1 MNRSRLA
8 SLALGCLLFTAC
20 YTPSGAFQPIN
31 EYSMSQL
38 NEYIIATNDLLQ
50 VRVFQQDNVSSRV
63 RVRADGKISLP
74 FVNDWL
80 AAGKTPT
87 VLALELQTRLKDFLT
102 NPVVTVSLEESR
114 PLTVSVVG
122 EVVRPGTMT
131 LEPGSG
137 VLQALASAG
146 GLTDFAQRE
155 GIFVL
160 RSVGPQVPTARIRF
174 TWDALS
180 RGESKASK
188 FTLNPSDVI
197 VAE

>member
-1 MNRSRLA
+1 MKSVSMAVAFAVL
-8 SLALGCLLFTAC
+8 SGC
-20 YTPSGAFQPIN
+20 YTPSGTFLPIN
-31 EYSMSQL
+31 EYSMSTTP
-38 NEYIIATNDLLQ
+38 EYVITTGDVLQ

-63 RVRADGKISLP
+63 RVRADGKVSLP
-74 FVNDWL
+74 FVNDWV
-80 AAGKTPT
+80 AAGKTPS

-122 EVVRPGTMT
+122 EVVRPSLVT
-131 LEPGSG
+131 LDPGAG
-137 VLQALASAG
+137 VLQALAAAG

-160 RSVGPQVPTARIRF
+160 RKPGSDVAPIRIRF
-174 TWDALS
+174 TWEALS
-180 RGESKASK
+180 RGETKAAR
-188 FTLNPSDVI
+188 FVLVPQDVI